1 MGHEAKW
8 FELYK
13 QNSKMTKTILSLK
26 LHPEWCVELHIEL
39 FFALSLPFIDPL
51 FYIIRIR
58 LITYGSCCE
67 FTPPQTDVQNG
78 CTCTWKKKIPFIN
91 NSRIYIISSPPPPQ
105 EENNNNVYVVRMK
118 NLFSFLF
125 LFFAKYYWDH
135 YSNTVSSFIWECAK
149 KKQIK

>member
-39 FFALSLPFIDPL
+39 FFALSLPLIDPL

-58 LITYGSCCE
+58 LIIYGSCCE
-67 FTPPQTDVQNG
+67 FTPPHAHE
-78 CTCTWKKKIPFIN
+78 KKNPFLL
-91 NSRIYIISSPPPPQ
+91 IIHEFISFPPPPPQ
-105 EENNNNVYVVRMK
+105 EEENNNNVYVVRMK

>member
-39 FFALSLPFIDPL
+39 FLHCPPLLIDPL

-58 LITYGSCCE
+58 LIIYGSCCE
-67 FTPPQTDVQNG
+67 FTPPRTHAHAHE
-78 CTCTWKKKIPFIN
+78 KKIPFLL
-91 NSRIYIISSPPPPQ
+91 IIHEFISFPPPPPQ
-105 EENNNNVYVVRMK
+105 EEENNSNVYVVRMK